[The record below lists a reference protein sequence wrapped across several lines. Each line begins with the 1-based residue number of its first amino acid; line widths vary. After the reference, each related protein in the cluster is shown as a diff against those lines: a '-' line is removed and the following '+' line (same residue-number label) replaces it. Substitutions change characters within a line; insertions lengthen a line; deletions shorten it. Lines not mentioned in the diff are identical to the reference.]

1 MNVAAQNGAGD
12 IRPLGSKLVARR
24 ESDSPRSGFAG
35 ELARDAD
42 PVCSGFARP
51 QSGAEYFRI
60 RCRPVQV
67 SYEFLLQSV
76 ASWREFSLEMLHL
89 LLA

>member
-1 MNVAAQNGAGD
+1 MQKGK
-12 IRPLGSKLVARR
+12 ST
-24 ESDSPRSGFAG
+24 PRQVVLAKR
-35 ELARDAD
+35 LLKPATITDAARDAD

-67 SYEFLLQSV
+67 SYEFLLQSI

>member
-1 MNVAAQNGAGD
+1 MTKRRKADDAKRQLTPRQVVLAKRLLNGAT
-12 IRPLGSKLVARR
+12 IT
-24 ESDSPRSGFAG
+24 DS
-35 ELARDAD
+35 ARDAD

-67 SYEFLLQSV
+67 SYEILLQSV
-76 ASWREFSLEMLHL
+76 ASWREFSPEMLHL
-89 LLA
+89 FLA